1 MNIFKEI
8 IIKNK
13 EEKCPRCNNN
23 LKYFEYISN
32 GVEMIR
38 LYCSYYGCVQISSNL
53 GDPYKYM
60 FCTLH
65 FKFNC
70 FYIFIE
76 RSKDF
81 SNYEIDIAKND
92 DFFITNVFDLNK
104 INQMKYPFLDED
116 YLRTLE
122 LFQ

>member
-23 LKYFEYISN
+23 LKYYEYISN

-60 FCTLH
+60 FCVLY
-65 FKFNC
+65 FIFND
-70 FYIFIE
+70 FSIFID
-76 RSKDF
+76 RAKDF
-81 SNYEIDIAKND
+81 SNYEIEINGNG
-92 DFFITNVFDLNK
+92 FYITKVFDLNK
-104 INQMKYPFLDED
+104 IKQTKYPFLDED